1 MANLTPVLA
10 PPIDSGASTGLWWR
24 GRRILSLV
32 TRFFLGQGALQ
43 GINILVGLYLVRVL
57 TIESYAQF
65 GLTVGFQQTVGL
77 LMDLGFASTIIPL
90 VGARGDD
97 RGLVGRYVRS
107 AKYLRD
113 RAFWIL
119 APIAAVVFIAM
130 MFHHHWNW
138 YVQALLICS
147 VLLSG

>member
-1 MANLTPVLA
+1 MRIVYGESDTCSG

-57 TIESYAQF
+57 SIESYAQF

-77 LMDLGFASTIIPL
+77 LMDSSNPL
-90 VGARGDD
+90 PDCRWG
-97 RGLVGRYVRS
+97 
-107 AKYLRD
+107 
-113 RAFWIL
+113 
-119 APIAAVVFIAM
+119 
-130 MFHHHWNW
+130 
-138 YVQALLICS
+138 
-147 VLLSG
+147 